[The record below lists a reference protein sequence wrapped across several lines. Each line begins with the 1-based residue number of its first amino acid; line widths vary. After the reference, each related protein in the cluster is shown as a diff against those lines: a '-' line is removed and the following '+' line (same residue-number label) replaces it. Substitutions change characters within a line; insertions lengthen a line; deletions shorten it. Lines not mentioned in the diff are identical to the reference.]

1 MKKLK
6 KIVTMLLV
14 LSMTFGLQI
23 PTKVQAAPA
32 PTLTK
37 VEITDMTVEDT
48 TGEIYVEVTYTGR
61 PGTTKVTCN
70 DYTCK
75 EDIKYRQTVFKNGV
89 EVGEVS
95 YFKTQYTVDDIN
107 GIQSFIIY
115 AEAQTLQYPRKTLY
129 ANRIFSI

>member
-107 GIQSFIIY
+107 GIHSFIIY
-115 AEAQTLQYPRKTLY
+115 AG
-129 ANRIFSI
+129 

>member
-37 VEITDMTVEDT
+37 VEITD
-48 TGEIYVEVTYTGR
+48 
-61 PGTTKVTCN
+61 TTKVTCN

-107 GIQSFIIY
+107 GIHSFIIY

>member
-1 MKKLK
+1 
-6 KIVTMLLV
+6 
-14 LSMTFGLQI
+14 
-23 PTKVQAAPA
+23 
-32 PTLTK
+32 
-37 VEITDMTVEDT
+37 MTVEDT

-107 GIQSFIIY
+107 GIHSFIIY

>member
-1 MKKLK
+1 M
-6 KIVTMLLV
+6 II
-14 LSMTFGLQI
+14 GLQI
-23 PTKVQAAPA
+23 PTNVQAAPA

-37 VEITDMTVEDT
+37 VDITNMTVEDT

-70 DYTCK
+70 NYTCK
-75 EDIKYRQTVFKNGV
+75 EDIKYRQTVFENGV

-107 GIQSFIIY
+107 GIHSFIIY
-115 AEAQTLQYPRKTLY
+115 AETQTLQYPRKTLY
-129 ANRIFSI
+129 ANRIFPI

>member
-6 KIVTMLLV
+6 KIVTILLV
-14 LSMTFGLQI
+14 LSVIIGLQI
-23 PTKVQAAPA
+23 PTNVQAAPA

-37 VEITDMTVEDT
+37 VDITDMTVEDT
-48 TGEIYVEVTYTGR
+48 TGEIYVDVTYTGR

-70 DYTCK
+70 NYTCK
-75 EDIKYRQTVFKNGV
+75 EDIKYRQTVFENGV

-107 GIQSFIIY
+107 GIHSFIIY

-129 ANRIFSI
+129 ANRIFPI

>member
-32 PTLTK
+32 PTL
-37 VEITDMTVEDT
+37 VEDT

-107 GIQSFIIY
+107 GIHSFIIY